1 MELLSNEAL
10 VHCHRD
16 AVKLGLE
23 QAFIDMLV
31 KEMKKR
37 NLDSKAYGYTANS
50 CTSLGA

>member
-10 VHCHRD
+10 IRCHKD

-31 KEMKKR
+31 MEMKKR
-37 NLDSKAYGYTANS
+37 NLDSSYYNFSTKN
-50 CTSLGA
+50 CILGA